1 MEIAGRFCEKELSDY
16 EVVYSAHTD
25 TEHMHAHIIFNSVNF
40 RTGCKYRYNK
50 NDWERKLQ
58 PLVDQLCKEQEKL
71 FQNMQ
76 WNAKGQDV
84 IKNFRTK

>member
-50 NDWERKLQ
+50 NDWERKL
-58 PLVDQLCKEQEKL
+58 
-71 FQNMQ
+71 
-76 WNAKGQDV
+76 
-84 IKNFRTK
+84 